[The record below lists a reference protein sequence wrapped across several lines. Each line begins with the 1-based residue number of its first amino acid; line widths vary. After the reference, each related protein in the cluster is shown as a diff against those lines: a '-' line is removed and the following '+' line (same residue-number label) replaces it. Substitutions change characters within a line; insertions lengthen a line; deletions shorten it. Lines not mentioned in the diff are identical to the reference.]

1 MKFFL
6 ETARTYLRKMGPE
19 DFSEIAA
26 MLKDPEVMYAWE
38 YRFKDED
45 VLLWISKNTDSYAQG
60 GLGYFLMADKNS
72 GAIIGQAAL
81 KPDTIDGRLY
91 YEIGYILK
99 KEHWGKGYASE
110 AASALL
116 AYAKESFPGSDI
128 IFEIRP
134 ENEKSIRVAERLGA
148 KAAGSFLKTVRGRE
162 MKHLIYRAP

>member
-6 ETARTYLRKMGPE
+6 ETPHAYLREMVPA
-19 DFSEIAA
+19 DFLEIAA

-38 YRFKDED
+38 YRFEDED
-45 VLLWISKNTDSYAQG
+45 ALLWISKNTDSYARH
-60 GLGYFLMADKNS
+60 GLGYFLMVDKKS
-72 GAIIGQAAL
+72 GEILGQAAL
-81 KPDTIDGRLY
+81 MPDSIGGEFY

-99 KEHWGKGYASE
+99 KEHWGKGYATE
-110 AASALL
+110 TASALL
-116 AYAKESFPGSDI
+116 SYAKKAFPENDI

-148 KAAGSFLKTVRGRE
+148 KAVGSFLKTVRGKE